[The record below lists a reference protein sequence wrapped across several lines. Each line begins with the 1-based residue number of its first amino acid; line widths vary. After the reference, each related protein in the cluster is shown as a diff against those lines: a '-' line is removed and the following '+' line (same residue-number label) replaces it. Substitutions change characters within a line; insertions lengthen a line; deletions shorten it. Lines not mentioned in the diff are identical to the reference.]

1 MFCYRSDE
9 NESNNENESNIKQIE
24 LSEYKLLSVKYLME
38 YIQGYP
44 TLLKDCKDI
53 LVITDML
60 KLSDFYDIKSPI
72 PVLLAKISN
81 LPIEMSNVTEA
92 FEASKALQ
100 NIAGFKDLS
109 TNLSSKWRGS
119 GIVGGSLN

>member
-1 MFCYRSDE
+1 
-9 NESNNENESNIKQIE
+9 
-24 LSEYKLLSVKYLME
+24 ME

-109 TNLSSKWRGS
+109 TNLSSKCIQYLRFNIASWQVVINFLVDNRS
-119 GIVGGSLN
+119 KSNLVIKMIEMVAEDEVASIR

>member
-1 MFCYRSDE
+1 
-9 NESNNENESNIKQIE
+9 
-24 LSEYKLLSVKYLME
+24 ME

-81 LPIEMSNVTEA
+81 LPIEMSNVTEV

-109 TNLSSKWRGS
+109 TNLSSKCIQYLRFNIASWQVVINFLVDNRS
-119 GIVGGSLN
+119 KSNLVIKMIEMVAEDEVASIR